1 MTEQISNVDD
11 AQTISGVGPA
21 TAEELEVETV
31 AELASLDTDEAIN
44 RLDNDDI
51 NEEVVVGAV
60 REARE
65 AVGAGRHESVD
76 LAESSAEQADPDD
89 VVESKSGSELMDRYE
104 EPSDELTVA
113 VVAGSG
119 AFDEARAQAS
129 GNSSEVTIPG
139 MVADRLEEAG
149 YEDPDA
155 LVVPDPELGDELG
168 QGFAV
173 LYAQDPENDVELNAV
188 GLNVTREQTSDWES
202 DDWAQAFQQRRQTVL
217 EEADAVVVVRNGDGV
232 GVWVNE
238 TVQMDGVTIDT
249 PEYEPDSEDSEDEQ
263 ADPEDAVE
271 VAEDGVDEIAEAVL
285 DE

>member
-31 AELASLDTDEAIN
+31 AQLASLDTDEAVD

-76 LAESSAEQADPDD
+76 LAESSEQADPDD
-89 VVESKSGSELMDRYE
+89 VVESKSGADLMDRYA

-119 AFDEARAQAS
+119 TFDEARAQAS

-139 MVADRLEEAG
+139 MVQQRLEEAG
-149 YEDPDA
+149 YGDPDE
-155 LVVPDPELGDELG
+155 LLVPDPELGDELG

-173 LYAQDPENDVELNAV
+173 LYVQQADGVELNSV
-188 GLNVTREQTSDWES
+188 GLNVTREQTADWES

-217 EEADAVVVVRNGDGV
+217 EKADAVVAIRNGDGV

-238 TVQMDGVTIDT
+238 SVQMDGVTIDT
-249 PEYEPDSEDSEDEQ
+249 PEYEAGSEDSEDEQ